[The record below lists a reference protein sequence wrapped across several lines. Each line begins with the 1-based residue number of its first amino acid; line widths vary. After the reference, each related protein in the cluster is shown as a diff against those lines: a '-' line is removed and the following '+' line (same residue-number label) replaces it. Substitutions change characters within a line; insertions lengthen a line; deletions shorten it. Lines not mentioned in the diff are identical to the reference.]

1 MTPQEF
7 KKIRK
12 ELNLTQRQ
20 LANELGLS
28 KNGKVYIMKIET
40 GRSDPS
46 GLLLRALM
54 LLKENKEIIKKI
66 KKVVDL

>member
-7 KKIRK
+7 KQIRK

-66 KKVVDL
+66 KKVVDY